1 MAEEMKGRVVGGE
14 VDGGYFGGY
23 VKPANQKEY
32 RPDRRFA
39 RNQNGKRKV
48 VVVIRERGGNSVP
61 AVFNT
66 ESQALHSSVPESI
79 SAACAGLQLAFTTIS
94 LEHTCSDMRR
104 SPHGVRTIAE

>member
-66 ESQALHSSVPESI
+66 ESQALHSSVPALPKAPFCTPTKPVLGI
-79 SAACAGLQLAFTTIS
+79 TCMNGLK
-94 LEHTCSDMRR
+94 
-104 SPHGVRTIAE
+104 